1 MKKNVNILM
10 KISTFLFNDKIQIN
24 IKKGKMIVEKFNLM
38 QYSVHAILGLIDAE
52 DFVIPEIQ
60 RPFVWKRSQVRDLID
75 SLYNGYP
82 TGYIITWKN
91 PDVRTKDGGKANG
104 KKVLIDGQQR
114 VTALMAAISGKGVL
128 DNDFNKERIK
138 IAFNPLAEDNTKRF
152 AVQDASHLKDKK
164 WIPDIAVVFEREF
177 DSFEFSIHYCEVNEG
192 VKPNVVNKAI
202 TELRGINNRQI
213 GVIELD
219 ASLEID
225 EVTEIF
231 IRINSKGTALS
242 QSDFVMSKMGA
253 DSVHNGNLIRKVVDY
268 FCHLTAKPD
277 FYSNLI
283 KDKEFQ
289 ESKYADKIKW
299 LANGYDDDI
308 YNPGYGDMLRVSFMH
323 QFRRGK
329 LADLVS
335 LLSGRD
341 FITKEFRDD
350 IIEDSYKK
358 LDKGIV
364 NFINQYHF
372 SQFVLSIKGAG
383 FVASKLLN
391 SQMTLDFAY
400 TLYLIL
406 LNDSEVPKSQIK
418 RYVQKWF
425 VLSTLTSRYI
435 GSPETQMDRDMR
447 SISEKGFL
455 KFLSEIESSDLSEIF
470 WTITL
475 PQNLET
481 SSINSPAF
489 NTFLAAQINQN
500 CNSMLMNGIKI
511 VDLITISGDVHHIF
525 PKNYLQKNG
534 IKNKI
539 KYNQVA
545 NYIYI
550 DTQINK
556 AISDDAPATY
566 FSSVKEQC
574 KTKNIILGNISNEE
588 LLTMNLAENCIP
600 NDIYEMTVSDYD
612 NFLQKR
618 RILMSEFIHKY
629 YLNL

>member
-24 IKKGKMIVEKFNLM
+24 IKRGKMIVEKFNLM

-114 VTALMAAISGKGVL
+114 VTALMAAISGKEVL

-299 LANGYDDDI
+299 LANGYDDI

-455 KFLSEIESSDLSEIF
+455 KFLSEVESSDLSEIF

-556 AISDDAPATY
+556 AISDDAPSTY

-588 LLTMNLAENCIP
+588 LLTMNLVENCIP

-612 NFLQKR
+612 DFLQKR

>member
-1 MKKNVNILM
+1 M
-10 KISTFLFNDKIQIN
+10 T
-24 IKKGKMIVEKFNLM
+24 GEKFNLM
-38 QYSVHAILGLIDAE
+38 QYSVHAILGHIEAE

-91 PDVRTKDGGKANG
+91 PDVKTKDGGKANG

-114 VTALMAAISGKGVL
+114 VTALMAAISGKEVL
-128 DNDFNKERIK
+128 DDDFNKERIK
-138 IAFNPLAEDNTKRF
+138 IAFNPLAEDETKRF

-164 WIPDIAVVFEREF
+164 WIPDISVVFEPEF
-177 DSFEFSIHYCEVNEG
+177 DPFEFSIRYCEDNEG
-192 VKPNVVNKAI
+192 VKPNVVNNAVM
-202 TELRGINNRQI
+202 ELRSIANRQI

-242 QSDFVMSKMGA
+242 QSDFVMSKMAA
-253 DSVHNGNLIRKVVDY
+253 DTDHNGSLMRKTVDY
-268 FCHLTAKPD
+268 FCHLAVKPD
-277 FYSNLI
+277 FYSQMI
-283 KDKEFQ
+283 KDQEFQ
-289 ESKYADKIKW
+289 DSKYAAKIKW
-299 LANGYDDDI
+299 LANDYDDI
-308 YNPGYGDMLRVSFMH
+308 YDPNFGDMLRVSFMH

-341 FITKEFRDD
+341 FITKEYRDD
-350 IIEDSYKK
+350 IIDDSYRK
-358 LDKGIV
+358 LDRGIM

-372 SQFVLSIKGAG
+372 SQFVMAIKGAG
-383 FVASKLLN
+383 FVSSKQLN

-400 TLYLIL
+400 TLYLL
-406 LNDSEVPKSQIK
+406 LLDDPEIPNAQIK

-435 GSPETQMDRDMR
+435 GSPESQMDRDMR
-447 SISEKGFL
+447 SIGEKGFL
-455 KFLSEIESSDLSEIF
+455 KFLSEIEASALSETF
-470 WTITL
+470 WTVTL

-481 SSINSPAF
+481 SSVNSPAF

-500 CNSMLMNGIKI
+500 CNSMLMNGTKI
-511 VDLITISGDVHHIF
+511 ADLITISGDVHHIF

-534 IKNKI
+534 IKSKT

-545 NYIYI
+545 NYIYL
-550 DTQINK
+550 DTQVNK
-556 AISDDAPATY
+556 AISDEAPAVY
-566 FSSVKEQC
+566 FAKVKEQC
-574 KTKNIILGNISNEE
+574 QTKNVVFGNIMSDT
-588 LLTMNLAENCIP
+588 LLKTNLAENCIP
-600 NDIYEMTVSDYD
+600 NNVDQMTFENYD
-612 NFLQKR
+612 EFLQKR
-618 RILMSEFIHKY
+618 RMLMADMIHQY
-629 YLNL
+629 YMGL

>member
-1 MKKNVNILM
+1 M
-10 KISTFLFNDKIQIN
+10 T
-24 IKKGKMIVEKFNLM
+24 GEKFNLM
-38 QYSVHAILGLIDAE
+38 QYSVHAILGLIEAE

-91 PDVRTKDGGKANG
+91 PDVKTKDGGKANG

-114 VTALMAAISGKGVL
+114 VTALMAAISGKEVL
-128 DNDFNKERIK
+128 DDDFNKERIK
-138 IAFNPLAEDNTKRF
+138 IAFNPLAEDETKRF

-164 WIPDIAVVFEREF
+164 WIPDISVLFTAGFKQRAFE
-177 DSFEFSIHYCEVNEG
+177 NEYANDNPG
-192 VKPNVVNKAI
+192 VDLD
-202 TELRGINNRQI
+202 ELSETLSRLKGIANRQI

-242 QSDFVMSKMGA
+242 QSDFVMSKMAA
-253 DSVHNGNLIRKVVDY
+253 DTDHNGSLMRKTVDY
-268 FCHLTAKPD
+268 FCHLAVKPD
-277 FYSNLI
+277 FYSQMI
-283 KDKEFQ
+283 KDQEFQ
-289 ESKYADKIKW
+289 DSKYTAKIKW
-299 LANGYDDDI
+299 LANDYDDI
-308 YNPGYGDMLRVSFMH
+308 YDPNFGDMLRVSFMH

-341 FITKEFRDD
+341 FITKEYRDD
-350 IIEDSYKK
+350 IIDDSYQK
-358 LDKGIV
+358 LDRGIM

-372 SQFVLSIKGAG
+372 SQFVMAIKGAG
-383 FVASKLLN
+383 FVSSKQLN

-400 TLYLIL
+400 TLYLL
-406 LNDSEVPKSQIK
+406 LLDDPEIPNAQIK

-435 GSPETQMDRDMR
+435 GSPESQMDRDMR
-447 SISEKGFL
+447 SIGEKGFL
-455 KFLSEIESSDLSEIF
+455 KFLSEIEASALSETF
-470 WTITL
+470 WTVTL

-481 SSINSPAF
+481 SSVNSPAF

-500 CNSMLMNGIKI
+500 CNSMLMNGTKI
-511 VDLITISGDVHHIF
+511 ADLITISGDVHHIF

-534 IKNKI
+534 IKSKT

-545 NYIYI
+545 NYIYL
-550 DTQINK
+550 DTQVNK
-556 AISDDAPATY
+556 AISDEAPAVY
-566 FSSVKEQC
+566 FAKVKEQC
-574 KTKNIILGNISNEE
+574 QTKNIVFGNIMSDT
-588 LLTMNLAENCIP
+588 LLKTNLAENCIP
-600 NDIYEMTVSDYD
+600 NNVDQMTFENYD
-612 NFLQKR
+612 EFLQKR
-618 RILMSEFIHKY
+618 RMLMADMIHKY
-629 YLNL
+629 YLML

>member
-1 MKKNVNILM
+1 M
-10 KISTFLFNDKIQIN
+10 T
-24 IKKGKMIVEKFNLM
+24 GEKFNLM
-38 QYSVHAILGLIDAE
+38 QYSVHAILGLIEAE

-91 PDVRTKDGGKANG
+91 PDVKTKDGGKANG

-114 VTALMAAISGKGVL
+114 VTALMAAISGKEVL
-128 DNDFNKERIK
+128 DDDFNKERIK
-138 IAFNPLAEDNTKRF
+138 IAFNPLAEDETKRF

-164 WIPDIAVVFEREF
+164 WIPDISVLFTAGFKQRAFE
-177 DSFEFSIHYCEVNEG
+177 NEYANDNPG
-192 VKPNVVNKAI
+192 VDLD
-202 TELRGINNRQI
+202 ELSETLSRLKGIANRQI

-242 QSDFVMSKMGA
+242 QSDFVMSKMAA
-253 DSVHNGNLIRKVVDY
+253 DTDHNGSLMRKTVDY
-268 FCHLTAKPD
+268 FCHLAVKPD
-277 FYSNLI
+277 FYSQMI
-283 KDKEFQ
+283 KDQEFQ
-289 ESKYADKIKW
+289 DSKYAAKIKW
-299 LANGYDDDI
+299 LANDYDDI
-308 YNPGYGDMLRVSFMH
+308 YDPNFGDMLRVSFMH

-341 FITKEFRDD
+341 FITKEYRDD
-350 IIEDSYKK
+350 IIDDSYQK
-358 LDKGIV
+358 LDRGIM

-372 SQFVLSIKGAG
+372 SQFVMAIKGAG
-383 FVASKLLN
+383 FVSSKQLN

-400 TLYLIL
+400 TLYLL
-406 LNDSEVPKSQIK
+406 LLDDPEIPNAQIK

-435 GSPETQMDRDMR
+435 GSPESQMDRDMR
-447 SISEKGFL
+447 SIGEKGFL
-455 KFLSEIESSDLSEIF
+455 KFLSEIEASALSETF
-470 WTITL
+470 WTVTL

-481 SSINSPAF
+481 SSVNSPAF

-500 CNSMLMNGIKI
+500 CNSMLMNGTKI
-511 VDLITISGDVHHIF
+511 ADLITISGDVHHIF

-534 IKNKI
+534 IKSKT

-545 NYIYI
+545 NYIYL
-550 DTQINK
+550 DTQVNK
-556 AISDDAPATY
+556 AISDEAPAVY
-566 FSSVKEQC
+566 FAKVKEQC
-574 KTKNIILGNISNEE
+574 QTKNVVFGNIMSDT
-588 LLTMNLAENCIP
+588 LLKTNFAENCIP
-600 NDIYEMTVSDYD
+600 NNVDQMTFENYD
-612 NFLQKR
+612 EFLQKR
-618 RILMSEFIHKY
+618 RMLMADMIHQY
-629 YLNL
+629 YMGL